1 MRRSAGTLSDKK
13 TRILILTTTILA
25 SGLGF
30 LMNSAVS
37 IALPTIQESL
47 QVELQTIQWIANAYS
62 LALAALILLSGSL
75 GDKLGKKRVY
85 NAGILLFS
93 AGALACGAAPS
104 AGWLIAA
111 RGIQGIGAAFM
122 VPGSLAII
130 NESFEKQE
138 RGKVIGLWA
147 GISGAIAALGPL
159 VGGFLASLSW
169 RWVFFAIAPLGLATY
184 AISRISVPE
193 FEREERPSIDWI
205 GIVLVILGLG
215 GLSFGLIRL
224 PETGLTVQTTV
235 ALAVAALAVP
245 LFLLNESRAASPL
258 VPFKLFDRSVGGANI
273 ATLLI
278 YFAFQGTFFLLSF
291 HLQQLQGY
299 SSTFAGLALLPA
311 TALITFLSAPSGS
324 ITDRLG
330 PRIQSTLGPLLLAA
344 GLVLLVV
351 LPGRES
357 AYAADFL
364 PGVLL
369 VGLGMVAL
377 IPAITKSALDVGEK
391 LSGTA
396 SGVNNAAARLAGLLA
411 ITILGSVLNAGYRLR
426 LAALLPAELNEGA
439 RATILARSGKLLTAA
454 LPEALGSSLVE
465 PVTAAAERAFL
476 QAFGVAA
483 ILAAAAA
490 VVASTVSFLM
500 VGRSGSNVETEQ
512 P

>member
-1 MRRSAGTLSDKK
+1 MQDKK

-47 QVELQTIQWIANAYS
+47 QIELQTVQWIANAFS
-62 LALAALILLSGSL
+62 LALASLILLSGAL
-75 GDKLGKKRVY
+75 GDTFGKKRVY

-93 AGALACGAAPS
+93 AGTLASGAAPA

-111 RGIQGIGAAFM
+111 RSIQGVGAAFM

-130 NESFEKQE
+130 NESFEKGE

-159 VGGFLASLSW
+159 VGGFLASFSW
-169 RWVFFAIAPLGLATY
+169 RWVFLAIAPLGFLTY
-184 AISRISVPE
+184 FISRVSVPE
-193 FEREERPSIDWI
+193 FDRGEQSRIDWV

-224 PETGLTVQTTV
+224 PETGFTVRTTI
-235 ALAVAALAVP
+235 ALATAAVAVP
-245 LFLLNESRAASPL
+245 LFLVNESRTESPL
-258 VPFKLFDRSVGGANI
+258 VPFSLFDRSVAGANI

-299 SSTFAGLALLPA
+299 SSTVAGLALLPG
-311 TALITFLSAPSGS
+311 TLLITFLSAPSGS
-324 ITDRLG
+324 IVDRFG

-357 AYAADFL
+357 SYAADFL
-364 PGVLL
+364 PGVVL
-369 VGLGMVAL
+369 VGLGMVSL
-377 IPAITKSALDVGEK
+377 IPAITKSALDVNRK

-411 ITILGSVLNAGYRLR
+411 ITILGSILNAGYRAR
-426 LAALLPAELNEGA
+426 LASLLPTEVNEGA
-439 RATILARSGKLLTAA
+439 RATILARSGKLLNAA
-454 LPEALGSSLVE
+454 LPDALDTSLVE
-465 PVTAAAERAFL
+465 PVVAATERAFL
-476 QAFGVAA
+476 GAFRIAALVAA
-483 ILAAAAA
+483 GAAIIASA
-490 VVASTVSFLM
+490 VSYVM
-500 VGRSGSNVETEQ
+500 VGRAASAPEVSQ
-512 P
+512 PSDPV